1 MLVLFNQHIGQHELT
16 SVVASTFANADDRL
30 NRRKKQPHRVKCN
43 GKYIITESEKTVWPS
58 IGAAKNAVRNH
69 LNNSHELNHWLK
81 TLRVKDA
88 SDRDDAISSYYSN
101 RKDMVQIIEYLEKNN
116 IIEYVPYTD
125 GE

>member
-1 MLVLFNQHIGQHELT
+1 MIVLFNQHIGQHELT

-69 LNNSHELNHWLK
+69 LNTSNELNNWLK
-81 TLRVKDA
+81 RLRVNDA
-88 SDRDDAISSYYSN
+88 ANRDAAVSPYYSN